1 MKTNKQYIVE
11 STREREMVPTER
23 GRSLSTSYCLLST
36 EKGIALVMVLILAAI
51 SLAIMAALIY
61 MITVST
67 QVSGIQKRYRTALE
81 AGKGGASVAFQ
92 TIGAGGDPN
101 LGLANFSI
109 PSMNVGGTDCFTA
122 KLNSA
127 TADWPKD
134 GSGND
139 ICSTSFNID
148 PTQPS
153 SYDWSFQLGS
163 TAAYDVYAKIVDTVN
178 GNSSRT
184 VDAGAML
191 QKAGVVNANSGEV
204 PVKSYPY
211 IYTIEIQAVNSGNTT
226 EKADYSVLY
235 EY

>member
-1 MKTNKQYIVE
+1 MKLQSDIDKLNAE
-11 STREREMVPTER
+11 GSSNER
-23 GRSLSTSYCLLST
+23 
-36 EKGIALVMVLILAAI
+36 GIALVLVLMLAAI

-92 TIGAGGDPN
+92 TIAAGADPN
-101 LGLANFSI
+101 LGLTNFSI
-109 PSMNVGGTDCFTA
+109 PSTDVDGTNCFIA
-122 KLNSA
+122 KLN
-127 TADWPKD
+127 TPTTDWPKD
-134 GSGND
+134 GGGND

-153 SYDWSFQLGS
+153 SYDWSFQLGT
-163 TAAYDVYAKIVDTVN
+163 TAAYNVYAKIVDTVN

-184 VDAGAML
+184 VDAGGML
-191 QKAGVVNANSGEV
+191 LKSGVVNANSGEV

-211 IYTIEIQAVNSGNTT
+211 LYTIEIQAVNSSNTA

>member
-1 MKTNKQYIVE
+1 
-11 STREREMVPTER
+11 MVPTDKGPSLSTSYFLLSTKKE
-23 GRSLSTSYCLLST
+23 SLSTSYCLLST

-81 AGKGGASVAFQ
+81 AGKGGAFVAFQ
-92 TIGAGGDPN
+92 TIGAGGNPN
-101 LGLANFSI
+101 LGLTNFSM
-109 PSMNVGGTDCFTA
+109 PSTDVSGTNCFTA
-122 KLNSA
+122 KLNNA

-139 ICSTSFNID
+139 ICDTSFNID
-148 PTQPS
+148 PNSSS
-153 SYDWSFQLGS
+153 SYDWSFQLG
-163 TAAYDVYAKIVDTVN
+163 TMPAYNVYAKIVDTVN
-178 GNSSRT
+178 GNSSRS
-184 VDAGAML
+184 VDASETL
-191 QKAGVVNANSGEV
+191 IKTGVVNANAGEV

-211 IYTIEIQAVNSGNTT
+211 LYTIEVQAVNSSNTA

>member
-1 MKTNKQYIVE
+1 MNLHSDIDITKDEGSSN
-11 STREREMVPTER
+11 ER
-23 GRSLSTSYCLLST
+23 
-36 EKGIALVMVLILAAI
+36 GIALVMVLILAAI

-101 LGLANFSI
+101 LGLTNFSI
-109 PSMNVGGTDCFTA
+109 PAMNVGGTDCFTA
-122 KLNSA
+122 KLNTA

-134 GSGND
+134 GGGND
-139 ICSTSFNID
+139 ICSTSFSID
-148 PTQPS
+148 PTQS
-153 SYDWSFQLGS
+153 STYDWSFQLGS
-163 TAAYDVYAKIVDTVN
+163 MPPYNVYAKIVDTVN

-184 VDAGAML
+184 VDAGETL
-191 QKAGVVNANSGEV
+191 LKSGVVNANAGEV

-211 IYTIEIQAVNSGNTT
+211 IYTIEIQSVNSSNTA